1 MEPNNAHR
9 IFLDASILRVCSL
22 GNADLQ
28 YLWIFPFCKLPLQCV
43 TSSYVLAETLAALAE
58 PDVPPKSRI
67 AVLNGLGLGLLQTG
81 WHVRLPE
88 PSLDAIHAMQ
98 TFCRDP
104 EDWPVLADALAES
117 CSVVLTYDKDLLEA
131 DAPVRCVRPAMF
143 FQELCQDQE
152 FVGDLQA
159 LVSLLSASQDSD
171 ENALPQEPA
180 PDDAPDR

>member
-67 AVLNGLGLGLLQTG
+67 AVLNGLGLLQTG

-88 PSLDAIHAMQ
+88 PSLDAVHAMQ
-98 TFCRDP
+98 TFCRHP
-104 EDWPVLADALAES
+104 EDCYPPARIVAKIRCHRNQHLMMLRADKERVRSEGTDSKGTAWLPDNGCRILFA
-117 CSVVLTYDKDLLEA
+117 A
-131 DAPVRCVRPAMF
+131 D
-143 FQELCQDQE
+143 
-152 FVGDLQA
+152 
-159 LVSLLSASQDSD
+159 
-171 ENALPQEPA
+171 
-180 PDDAPDR
+180 